1 MKINV
6 YDWEGA
12 LIQWSPSNLDTLGTR
27 CWWPDYRGVLFSG
40 VMDRMWVW
48 LIAKINDVMQPV
60 TSQVRHVEATKGEI
74 SSSSAL
80 VAL

>member
-1 MKINV
+1 
-6 YDWEGA
+6 
-12 LIQWSPSNLDTLGTR
+12 
-27 CWWPDYRGVLFSG
+27 
-40 VMDRMWVW
+40 MDRTWVW
-48 LIAKINDVMQPV
+48 LITKINNVMQPV